1 MSLLETHSLSSSDRP
16 KKRRKYASDAE
27 GDHFTTTGELG
38 SVNNL
43 QSCSMQSTIASDNE
57 RNQDFTGDLSI
68 SGEGRE
74 HTSKAV
80 SREASSDKFEQ
91 VEISEELCFGAI
103 CDVTCQLAMSQ
114 GKQISELLRAINREA
129 EPMPLLLHFIDA
141 SCVVSS
147 INGLSVGFMNRKTA
161 SDFMSCSF
169 LEQLRL
175 EVHVNKSVLDGI
187 IAQYEAGTSGVFFVI
202 DINIFG
208 SESLGQTVGEQLS
221 RSRLFL
227 QHPDHLQE
235 GIRYQNPQYLAS
247 SGLLLQTDEMS
258 LPGVDILGS
267 ADLEDPHNFVFE
279 NQLWALMD
287 SLHRPSHLDR
297 VVINTDCITTNLMEH
312 QRDVVDFLLAR
323 ETESTSPDGT
333 LWKEELDGGRKFFRH
348 AITGSK
354 SPNPIDALGGILADD
369 MGLGKT
375 LSMIASIATSLAR
388 ARDHVATG
396 RTNVSN
402 RNLIPTPATLVVVPS
417 ALILDGWVDE
427 IQKHVAPNKIQWHK
441 YHGIN
446 RSLDLS
452 IIHSYDIVLTT
463 YGTVTADSSR
473 RRGLLDQVFWYR
485 IGLDEAHVIR
495 NWSTKQFQ
503 AIHSLPARNRWCV
516 TGTPSQNSLEDL
528 GALVRFLRLHLLDR
542 PTSFRRYIV
551 SGIKV
556 ATQPQE
562 TTFDNLKKLLSSIC
576 LRRSNKVLQLPGLI
590 YEDCRPEM
598 TRKERKQ
605 YNVLVNSCNEAVEQV
620 LYSQTQSKG
629 KTSVL
634 ESLLRLRL
642 FCNLGLDCFYSY
654 TNSTESRDEL
664 LSLLQ
669 QSEDAF
675 CAHCGCD
682 ILTSVHEFSTSLAKQ
697 ATGSCFTRWQKIV
710 CAECLL
716 RHEAE
721 DVESAS
727 DHYNQCIRYNEAGCA
742 ESLPFPTDDFTDR
755 PYMRW
760 TPSKLLALVGNIQ
773 AKLGSEKCLV
783 FSFWRKS
790 LDAVGGILHNN
801 NIRFAQLDGSVPR
814 AQRKRAL
821 ESFRNDEDVR
831 ILLAT
836 FGTGS
841 TGLNN
846 LSLASTI
853 HILEPQWKP
862 SIESQAIGRI
872 FRHGQKNQ
880 VRVVRYIMK
889 DSIEDG
895 VESQQFRKFEIAHS
909 SGLSNENSESR
920 DAALAKA
927 KRTCVALKEHLS
939 KYINSD
945 NYRDGFVDNA

>member
-1 MSLLETHSLSSSDRP
+1 MSFLETHSPSSFDRP

-27 GDHFTTTGELG
+27 GDHVTATGELG
-38 SVNNL
+38 SGNNF
-43 QSCSMQSTIASDNE
+43 QSCSMQSKIISGNDGNE
-57 RNQDFTGDLSI
+57 DLTRDVAI

-80 SREASSDKFEQ
+80 SREASSDNVEQ
-91 VEISEELCFGAI
+91 VDISEEICFSA
-103 CDVTCQLAMSQ
+103 LATSR
-114 GKQISELLRAINREA
+114 GKQTNACCI
-129 EPMPLLLHFIDA
+129 
-141 SCVVSS
+141 VSS

-175 EVHVNKSVLDGI
+175 EIHVNKSALDGI
-187 IAQYEAGTSGVFFVI
+187 IAQYEAGTSGVCFVI

-221 RSRLFL
+221 RYRLFL

-235 GIRYQNPQYLAS
+235 GIKYQNPQYLAS

-258 LPGVDILGS
+258 LPGVDISGY
-267 ADLEDPHNFVFE
+267 ADLEDPEDFVFE

-323 ETESTSPDGT
+323 ETESTSSNGT
-333 LWKEELDGGRKFFRH
+333 LWKEELDGGRKLFRH

-354 SPNPIDALGGILADD
+354 SPSPIDALGGILADD

-375 LSMIASIATSLAR
+375 LSTIASIATSLAR
-388 ARDHVATG
+388 ARDYVATG

-441 YHGIN
+441 YHGLS

-463 YGTVTADSSR
+463 YGTVAADCSR

-485 IGLDEAHVIR
+485 IVLDE
-495 NWSTKQFQ
+495 
-503 AIHSLPARNRWCV
+503 
-516 TGTPSQNSLEDL
+516 GTPIQDSLEDL
-528 GALVRFLRLHLLDR
+528 GALVRFLRLPLLDE

-562 TTFDNLKKLLSSIC
+562 TTFNNIKKLLSSIC

-605 YNVLVNSCNEAVEQV
+605 YNVLVNVCNEAIEQV
-620 LYSQTQSKG
+620 LYRQTQPKG

-654 TNSTESRDEL
+654 TDSTESRDEL
-664 LSLLQ
+664 LSLVQ

-675 CAHCGCD
+675 CAYCGCD
-682 ILTSVHEFSTSLAKQ
+682 ILTLVHEFSSSLAEQ
-697 ATGSCFTRWQKIV
+697 AIGSCLTRWQKIV
-710 CAECLL
+710 CAECLM

-721 DVESAS
+721 GVESAS
-727 DHYNQCIRYNEAGCA
+727 HHCNQCISYNEVGCA
-742 ESLPFPTDDFTDR
+742 ESLPFPTDDYTDR
-755 PYMRW
+755 PYVRW

-790 LDAVGGILHNN
+790 LDAIGGILHNN
-801 NIRFAQLDGSVPR
+801 NIRFTQLDGSVSR
-814 AQRKRAL
+814 AQRKG
-821 ESFRNDEDVR
+821 
-831 ILLAT
+831 LLKAFET
-836 FGTGS
+836 MKI
-841 TGLNN
+841 LNN

-853 HILEPQWKP
+853 HILEPQWNP

-889 DSIEDG
+889 DSIEEG
-895 VESQQFRKFEIAHS
+895 VESRQFRKIEIAHG
-909 SGLSNENSESR
+909 SGLSTENSESR
-920 DAALAKA
+920 DPTPAKT
-927 KRTCVALKEHLS
+927 KRTYVALKEHLS
-939 KYINSD
+939 KYVNSEK
-945 NYRDGFVDNA
+945 YRAGFVEIA

>member
-1 MSLLETHSLSSSDRP
+1 MSFLETHSPSSFDRP

-27 GDHFTTTGELG
+27 GDHVTATGELG
-38 SVNNL
+38 SGNNF
-43 QSCSMQSTIASDNE
+43 QSCSMQSKITSGNDGNE
-57 RNQDFTGDLSI
+57 DLTRDVAI

-80 SREASSDKFEQ
+80 SREASSDNVEQ
-91 VEISEELCFGAI
+91 VDISEEICFSA
-103 CDVTCQLAMSQ
+103 LATSR
-114 GKQISELLRAINREA
+114 GKQTNACCI
-129 EPMPLLLHFIDA
+129 
-141 SCVVSS
+141 VSS

-175 EVHVNKSVLDGI
+175 EVHVNKSALDGI
-187 IAQYEAGTSGVFFVI
+187 IAQYEAGTSGVCFVI

-221 RSRLFL
+221 RYRLFL

-235 GIRYQNPQYLAS
+235 GIKYQNPQYLAS

-258 LPGVDILGS
+258 LRGVDISGY
-267 ADLEDPHNFVFE
+267 ADLEDPEDFVFE

-323 ETESTSPDGT
+323 ETESTSSNGT
-333 LWKEELDGGRKFFRH
+333 LWKEELDGGRKLFRH

-354 SPNPIDALGGILADD
+354 SPSPIDALGGILADD

-388 ARDHVATG
+388 ARDYVATG

-441 YHGIN
+441 YHGLN

-463 YGTVTADSSR
+463 YGTVAADCSR

-485 IGLDEAHVIR
+485 IVLDEGNEEWNPVLR
-495 NWSTKQFQ
+495 
-503 AIHSLPARNRWCV
+503 
-516 TGTPSQNSLEDL
+516 TPIQDSLEDL
-528 GALVRFLRLHLLDR
+528 GALVRFLRLPLLDE
-542 PTSFRRYIV
+542 PTSFRRYVV

-562 TTFDNLKKLLSSIC
+562 TTFNNIKKLLSSIC

-605 YNVLVNSCNEAVEQV
+605 YNVLVNVCNEAIEQV
-620 LYSQTQSKG
+620 LYRQTQPKG

-642 FCNLGLDCFYSY
+642 FY
-654 TNSTESRDEL
+654 
-664 LSLLQ
+664 
-669 QSEDAF
+669 
-675 CAHCGCD
+675 
-682 ILTSVHEFSTSLAKQ
+682 
-697 ATGSCFTRWQKIV
+697 
-710 CAECLL
+710 
-716 RHEAE
+716 
-721 DVESAS
+721 
-727 DHYNQCIRYNEAGCA
+727 
-742 ESLPFPTDDFTDR
+742 R
-755 PYMRW
+755 PYVRW

-790 LDAVGGILHNN
+790 LDAIGGILHNN
-801 NIRFAQLDGSVPR
+801 NIRFTQLDGSVSR

-831 ILLAT
+831 TLLAT

-841 TGLNN
+841 TGFVHPLFHLEHGQHINLCGNKYSLNN

-853 HILEPQWKP
+853 HILEPQWNP
-862 SIESQAIGRI
+862 SLESQAIGRI

-889 DSIEDG
+889 DSIEEG
-895 VESQQFRKFEIAHS
+895 VESRQFRKIEIAHG
-909 SGLSNENSESR
+909 SGLSTENSESR
-920 DAALAKA
+920 DPTPAKT
-927 KRTCVALKEHLS
+927 KRTYVALKEHLS
-939 KYINSD
+939 KYVNSEK
-945 NYRDGFVDNA
+945 YRAGFVEIA

>member
-1 MSLLETHSLSSSDRP
+1 MSLLETHSPSSFDRP
-16 KKRRKYASDAE
+16 KKPEYASDAE
-27 GDHFTTTGELG
+27 GDHVTATGELG
-38 SVNNL
+38 SGNNF
-43 QSCSMQSTIASDNE
+43 QSCSMQSKITSGNE
-57 RNQDFTGDLSI
+57 RNEDLTRDLAI

-80 SREASSDKFEQ
+80 SREASSDNVEQ
-91 VEISEELCFGAI
+91 VDISEEICFGAI
-103 CDVTCQLAMSQ
+103 YDVTCQLATSR
-114 GKQISELLRAINREA
+114 GKQINACCI
-129 EPMPLLLHFIDA
+129 
-141 SCVVSS
+141 VSS

-175 EVHVNKSVLDGI
+175 EVHINKSALDGI
-187 IAQYEAGTSGVFFVI
+187 IAQYEAGTSGVCFVV

-221 RSRLFL
+221 RYRLFL

-235 GIRYQNPQYLAS
+235 GIKYQNPQYLAS
-247 SGLLLQTDEMS
+247 SGLLLQTDEIS
-258 LPGVDILGS
+258 LPGVDISGY
-267 ADLEDPHNFVFE
+267 ADLEDPENFVFE

-287 SLHRPSHLDR
+287 SLHRPSHVDR
-297 VVINTDCITTNLMEH
+297 VVINADCIITNLMEH

-323 ETESTSPDGT
+323 ETESTSSDGT

-348 AITGSK
+348 NITGSK

-396 RTNVSN
+396 RTNLSN
-402 RNLIPTPATLVVVPS
+402 RNLTPTPATLVVVPS

-427 IQKHVAPNKIQWHK
+427 INKHVAPNKIQWHK
-441 YHGIN
+441 YHGLN

-452 IIHSYDIVLTT
+452 VVHSYDIVLTT
-463 YGTVTADSSR
+463 YGTVAADSSR

-485 IGLDEAHVIR
+485 IVLDEAHVIR

-503 AIHSLPARNRWCV
+503 AIHSLPAHNRWCV
-516 TGTPSQNSLEDL
+516 TGTPIQNSLEDL
-528 GALVRFLRLHLLDR
+528 GALIRFLRLPLLDE
-542 PTSFRRYIV
+542 PTGFRRYIV
-551 SGIKV
+551 NGIKV
-556 ATQPQE
+556 ATPPQE

-590 YEDCRPEM
+590 YEDYRPDM
-598 TRKERKQ
+598 TWKERKQ
-605 YNVLVNSCNEAVEQV
+605 YNILVNACNEAIEQV
-620 LYSQTQSKG
+620 LCRQAQPKG

-642 FCNLGLDCFYSY
+642 FCNLGLDCFCNYSD
-654 TNSTESRDEL
+654 SVESRDEL

-669 QSEDAF
+669 QSDDAF
-675 CAHCGCD
+675 CAYCGCD
-682 ILTSVHEFSTSLAKQ
+682 ILTSAHEVSTSVGKQ
-697 ATGSCFTRWQKIV
+697 ATGSCFTHWRKIV

-721 DVESAS
+721 DAEVSS
-727 DHYNQCIRYNEAGCA
+727 LHYNRYVLYHEVEGA
-742 ESLPFPTDDFTDR
+742 ESLPLPTEDCGDR
-755 PYMRW
+755 H
-760 TPSKLLALVGNIQ
+760 
-773 AKLGSEKCLV
+773 LV

-790 LDAVGGILHNN
+790 LDAVGEILHSN
-801 NIRFAQLDGSVPR
+801 NIRFAQLDGSVSR

-821 ESFRNDEDVR
+821 ESFRDDEDVR
-831 ILLAT
+831 VLLAT

-853 HILEPQWKP
+853 HILEPQWNP

-872 FRHGQKNQ
+872 FRHGQKNR

-889 DSIEDG
+889 DSIEEG
-895 VESQQFRKFEIAHS
+895 VESRQFRKIEIAHG
-909 SGLSNENSESR
+909 SGLSTENSGSR
-920 DAALAKA
+920 DPTPAKT
-927 KRTCVALKEHLS
+927 KRTYVALKEHLS
-939 KYINSD
+939 KYVNSEK
-945 NYRDGFVDNA
+945 YRAGFVEIA